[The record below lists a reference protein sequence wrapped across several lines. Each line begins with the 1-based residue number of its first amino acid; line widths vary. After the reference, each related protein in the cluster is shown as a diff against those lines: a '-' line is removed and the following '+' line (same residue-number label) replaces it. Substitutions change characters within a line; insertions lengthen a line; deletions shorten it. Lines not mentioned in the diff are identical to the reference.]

1 MLGHGFN
8 DRNPE
13 RTNMATK
20 TKTINGLNFEIS
32 QPYAEG
38 HTINEAEA
46 RVLNQTR
53 SENIGN
59 NVRAKLK
66 EMAEAGNSPEEMA
79 ALVAERDA
87 EYVFTLGNVGEGRRL
102 DPYEKEAEKIAR
114 ELLRSHLAS
123 TGRKLTVAPDGVAE
137 DEWKA
142 KVQAEVDRIA
152 TSPDVIATATKR
164 VDSRKKEADK
174 LLAAVEGATI

>member
-1 MLGHGFN
+1 VA
-8 DRNPE
+8 D
-13 RTNMATK
+13 TK
-20 TKTINGLNFEIS
+20 AKTINGLVFEIS
-32 QPYAEG
+32 QPYAAG
-38 HTINEAEA
+38 HVVTEAEA

-66 EMAEAGNSPEEMA
+66 EMADAGSDHAALA

-87 EYVFTLGNVGEGRRL
+87 EYEFTLSNVGESRKL

-114 ELLRSHLAS
+114 ELLKNHLAE
-123 TGRKLTVAPDGVAE
+123 TGRKLTTAPEGVTE

-142 KVQAEVDRIA
+142 KIAAEVDRISVSDNVVKA
-152 TSPDVIATATKR
+152 ARQR
-164 VDSRKKEADK
+164 VDARKKQAES
-174 LLAAVEGATI
+174 LAESLAGTEL